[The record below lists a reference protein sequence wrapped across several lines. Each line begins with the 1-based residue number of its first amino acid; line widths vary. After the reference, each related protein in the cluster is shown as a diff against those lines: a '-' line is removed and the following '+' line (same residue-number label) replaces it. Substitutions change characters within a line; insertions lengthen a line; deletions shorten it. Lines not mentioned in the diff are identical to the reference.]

1 MAGKRVS
8 KYEIELE
15 INQSDETRSN
25 VSNIERE
32 FKDLSEAIKGDLSSG
47 MKEANKYV
55 ENMLGSIKD
64 IVEAEGDST
73 KEIAAFNKA
82 SKKAVS
88 DLEKQYTDITFALSA
103 QGKAMRER
111 LSDLEKERKTL
122 GKRKADKQRIIEIDA
137 EIKRIQKDVMIASD
151 DELKSAL
158 KLNKEMRAKLKLS
171 QSEIKAVQAQSVQ
184 SKKLSGLVKDDI
196 KAIREKIKAQF
207 KFIDALKTTEGRYK
221 LIKKAA
227 GTVAKGAGI
236 VGAGIVGGALAVG
249 GMAISSAGA
258 QVERER
264 EANRI
269 RMNLSPDEKNALLGQ
284 LYTQTGADYTSIV
297 DAINRVT
304 SVLGMKKRDEV
315 ASAAIAE
322 IKFPGAAAMFRQQN
336 TGAAT
341 GADFGVFANRMKAI
355 QGQTGA
361 TVQQIQEATNR
372 IANIRQGNFANA
384 SMTDLLSI
392 YSALQG
398 SGAYDTQDE
407 LDRVFNAFLRA
418 QRGANENI
426 FDFAEKYFTT
436 KSTQTRGVY
445 GATNKQQA
453 MQALSQ
459 ISFAGLREA
468 ATVESSSIQM
478 TAAEQTAKTMRE
490 FEEARMKLLQNVVK
504 VLGPIMEKLSEF
516 MTSSKGEKFVNSIT
530 DFFTKTI
537 AKIVDWLDR
546 LVSDTD
552 EIKNRITEGT
562 GVVETVNA
570 DGTTTQHWGSG
581 PIRKSGWSFGGKK
594 DWFDEHSQSVSGA
607 YESNGGIAS
616 MPSICGE
623 RGAEMVIPLDHSR
636 AARSANLTQNLVQNF
651 NMSGNETTALSLS
664 QAVKSRDFTR
674 AMMNSTWLNG
684 RLGR

>member
-55 ENMLGSIKD
+55 ENMLESMKD

-122 GKRKADKQRIIEIDA
+122 GKSKADKQRIKEIDA

-171 QSEIKAVQAQSVQ
+171 QSEIKAVQAQRVQ

-304 SVLGMKKRDEV
+304 SVLGMKNRDEV

-341 GADFGVFANRMKAI
+341 AADFGVFANRMKAI

-418 QRGANENI
+418 QRGANENV

-478 TAAEQTAKTMRE
+478 TEAEKTAKTMRE

-537 AKIVDWLDR
+537 AKIVDWFDR

-552 EIKNRITEGT
+552 DIKNRITEGT

-570 DGTTTQHWGSG
+570 DGTTTQYWGSG
-581 PIRKSGWSFGGKK
+581 PIRSSGWAGKK
-594 DWFDEHSQSVSGA
+594 DWFSEHSQSVSGA

-636 AARSANLTQNLVQNF
+636 AARSANLTQNLIQNF

-674 AMMNSTWLNG
+674 AMMNSAWLNG

>member
-284 LYTQTGADYTSIV
+284 LYMQTGADYTSIV

-516 MTSSKGEKFVNSIT
+516 MTSSKGEKFVNSII

-546 LVSDTD
+546 LVSDID
-552 EIKNRITEGT
+552 EIKNRITG
-562 GVVETVNA
+562 
-570 DGTTTQHWGSG
+570 
-581 PIRKSGWSFGGKK
+581 GWSFGGKK

>member
-284 LYTQTGADYTSIV
+284 LYMQTGADYTSIV

-516 MTSSKGEKFVNSIT
+516 MTSSKGEKFVNSII
-530 DFFTKTI
+530 DFFTKTIAKIVDWLDRFTKTI

-546 LVSDTD
+546 LVSDID
-552 EIKNRITEGT
+552 EIKNRITG
-562 GVVETVNA
+562 
-570 DGTTTQHWGSG
+570 
-581 PIRKSGWSFGGKK
+581 GWSFGGKK